1 MNYKKPIVLIVFLM
15 CILTVQAQSDTSA
28 KQTSPVKSW
37 QIGKFK
43 IPSFSMPKAH
53 LPQVKMPKLTMPKM
67 AMPKVHLPKVKM
79 PQFTFHKNAKKAI
92 IDSLKVTDT
101 IVKKTNPSK
110 LKFPTLRKEEFFVS
124 SGINFSKQTISGMDY
139 TLPFNYDVNK
149 LNNDVYKP
157 GYFVGARW
165 EGVLN
170 NKHLYNI
177 EMGLHKVSSGTK
189 YSTVTNLD
197 PFIGEFVQHKADDQY
212 FILNIGVNYKKL
224 IAFKNL
230 EKFKLYAIVGPSMD
244 IRLSSQSIHNRVTNS
259 YKKVMLRANLGLEL
273 DNNGY
278 YTIFMHYKPSLSS
291 FTKQP
296 ITTNLNSFELGMML
310 NVNDIF

>member
-53 LPQVKMPKLTMPKM
+53 LPKVKMPKLTMPKM

-79 PQFTFHKNAKKAI
+79 PHFTFHKNAKKAI

-165 EGVLN
+165 EGILN

-212 FILNIGVNYKKL
+212 FILNIGV
-224 IAFKNL
+224 
-230 EKFKLYAIVGPSMD
+230 
-244 IRLSSQSIHNRVTNS
+244 SSQSIHNRVTNS